1 MRIIRHYEHGGPEVL
16 RLEEADVPDPAD
28 GQVLIRSQTIG
39 VNFNA
44 AQRRWGRGP
53 LPSTLPGAP
62 SGDVVGIVEAVGA
75 EVTTVK
81 TGDRV
86 AATVHASAYAD
97 FALADARWL
106 IPLPTSL
113 DPGQASVLGAPGQ
126 VALSVLKAGA
136 VAEGE
141 TVLVHA
147 AAGTI
152 GHLAVQLAKILGAA
166 TVVATA
172 GSPSKLEF
180 ARAHGAD
187 IAVDYTQPGWG
198 DEVREATGGGVD
210 LILDSVGGDVFAQ
223 GPGLLAPFGRLV
235 FFGTASG
242 SAAKISPMA
251 ISDLK
256 SVSGS
261 SFAAWRAHRPQEVR
275 RGLEDLIDYVAAG
288 RLQVSVYA
296 NLPLPEAEQAHRLIE
311 DRSRTGRV
319 LLTP

>member
-1 MRIIRHYEHGGPEVL
+1 MRIVRHYEYGGPEVL
-16 RLEEADVPDPAD
+16 RLEEADVPQPAS
-28 GQVLIRSQTIG
+28 GQVLIRSGTIG

-44 AQRRWGRGP
+44 TQRRWGRGP
-53 LPSTLPGAP
+53 LPSTLPAAP
-62 SGDVVGIVEAVGA
+62 SGDVVGTVEAIGA
-75 EVTTVK
+75 DVTTVRV
-81 TGDRV
+81 GDQV
-86 AATVHASAYAD
+86 AATVHSGAYAD

-106 IPLPTSL
+106 IPLPDL

-136 VAEGE
+136 VTKGE

-152 GHLAVQLAKILGAA
+152 GHLAIQLAKLLGAA

-172 GSPSKLEF
+172 GSSSKLEF

-187 IAVDYTQPGWG
+187 HAIDYIRPGWA

-210 LILDSVGGDVFAQ
+210 VILDSVGGDVFAQ

-242 SAAKISPMA
+242 SAPDISPMA
-251 ISDLK
+251 ITDLK
-256 SVSGS
+256 SVVGS

-275 RGLEDLIDYVAAG
+275 RGLELLIDYVAAG
-288 RLQVSVYA
+288 RLRASVHA
-296 NLPLPEAEQAHRLIE
+296 NLPLTEAAKAHRILE